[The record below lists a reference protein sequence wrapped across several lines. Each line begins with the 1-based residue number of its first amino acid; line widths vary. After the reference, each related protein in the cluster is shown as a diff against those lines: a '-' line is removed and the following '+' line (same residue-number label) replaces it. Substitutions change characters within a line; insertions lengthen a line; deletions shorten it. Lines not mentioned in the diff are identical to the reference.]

1 MSGTAAIDSASLDE
15 CVVLLAV
22 ARAASEGKTPA
33 NQAQLRSICND
44 HLDEADGAVVGGLS
58 EADVSRAL
66 YSLEEAGLVV
76 DKGPADS
83 SPTGKGRPIYAPV
96 SDPESLFDELAGVE
110 DVAPLLDAVEL
121 P

>member
-1 MSGTAAIDSASLDE
+1 M
-15 CVVLLAV
+15 V
-22 ARAASEGKTPA
+22 GKLT
-33 NQAQLRSICND
+33 
-44 HLDEADGAVVGGLS
+44 

-76 DKGPADS
+76 DEGPADS

-96 SDPESLFDELAGVE
+96 PDPETLYEKLAAVD
-110 DVAPLLDAVEL
+110 DVAPLLEVTDR